1 MMDLLNLSQPWDCE
15 RFPKSKTIC
24 YGGGGGGGSVKK
36 VVKNVGKGVTQVSD
50 AVSDRT
56 SSRISF
62 PTSTGDIGIVK
73 TVADKSGYTG
83 SDLDKAGQTIEKAVT
98 GGVKKATKTVDR
110 WADQSGFKDSGK
122 VDYASRFGN
131 FTESVKKGASSTIES
146 IKKDVVNSDIG
157 KATSAGV
164 ENIKKEGNKA
174 VNQIKTEAGKLAK
187 GDFSLKNA
195 VTGTVSGASETFKK
209 SDAGKVVKKIAKETG
224 YTGSDADK
232 ALQKT
237 EKEVG
242 NIGNQVLDVVNN
254 PGKAV
259 LDLADKGG
267 KYVKRQLGVK
277 VPTGKEALAQ
287 GVVSV
292 GKALQKKPT
301 ETKAGPGGAVSIG
314 GGRGLGSGAVQ
325 GLQGGAGM
333 DTSRAR
339 ARQNKRKLRIR

>member
-1 MMDLLNLSQPWDCE
+1 MDLLNLSQPWDCE

-24 YGGGGGGGSVKK
+24 YGGGSGGGDVKKTVKK
-36 VVKNVGKGVTQVSD
+36 VAT
-50 AVSDRT
+50 AT
-56 SSRISF
+56 
-62 PTSTGDIGIVK
+62 
-73 TVADKSGYTG
+73 GYTG
-83 SDLDKAGQTIEKAVT
+83 SDLDKAGQSIEKGVT
-98 GGVKKATKTVDR
+98 GGAKKVAKTAENVYR
-110 WADQSGFKDSGK
+110 DSGK
-122 VDYASRFGN
+122 VDYAARFGN
-131 FTESVKKGASSTIES
+131 FTNTVKEGASKT
-146 IKKDVVNSDIG
+146 
-157 KATSAGV
+157 V

-174 VNQIKTEAGKLAK
+174 VTQIKSEAGKLAK

-242 NIGNQVLDVVNN
+242 NIGKQALDVVNN

-277 VPTGKEALAQ
+277 VPTGKELLAK
-287 GVVSV
+287 GVASV
-292 GKALQKKPT
+292 GQALQKKPT

-314 GGRGLGSGAVQ
+314 GGKGLGSGAVQ

-339 ARQNKRKLRIR
+339 TRQNKRKLRIR

>member
-1 MMDLLNLSQPWDCE
+1 MDLLNLSQPWDCE

-24 YGGGGGGGSVKK
+24 YGG
-36 VVKNVGKGVTQVSD
+36 
-50 AVSDRT
+50 
-56 SSRISF
+56 SSG
-62 PTSTGDIGIVK
+62 TSTGDNYYVK
-73 TVADKSGYTG
+73 KAAKQSGYTG
-83 SDLDKAGQTIEKAVT
+83 SDLDKAGQATEKAVT
-98 GGVKKATKTVDR
+98 GGVKKAEETVKEVVV
-110 WADQSGFKDSGK
+110 AKPPPILKKASEGFDE
-122 VDYASRFGN
+122 FGRRI
-131 FTESVKKGASSTIES
+131 KKG
-146 IKKDVVNSDIG
+146 V
-157 KATSAGV
+157 SAGV

-174 VNQIKTEAGKLAK
+174 VNQIKSEAGKLAK

-195 VTGTVSGASETFKK
+195 VTGTISGASETFKK
-209 SDAGKVVKKIAKETG
+209 SDAGKVVKKIADQSG

-242 NIGNQVLDVVNN
+242 NVGNQALDVVNN

-259 LDLADKGG
+259 LDLADKGS
-267 KYVKRQLGVK
+267 KYVKRQLGVR

-314 GGRGLGSGAVQ
+314 GGRGLGTGAVQ

>member
-1 MMDLLNLSQPWDCE
+1 MDLLNLSQPWDCE

-24 YGGGGGGGSVKK
+24 YGG
-36 VVKNVGKGVTQVSD
+36 
-50 AVSDRT
+50 
-56 SSRISF
+56 SSG
-62 PTSTGDIGIVK
+62 TSTGDNYYVK
-73 TVADKSGYTG
+73 KAAKQSGYTG
-83 SDLDKAGQTIEKAVT
+83 SDLDKAGQATEKAVT
-98 GGVKKATKTVDR
+98 GGVKKAEETVKEVVV
-110 WADQSGFKDSGK
+110 AKPPPILKKASEGFDE
-122 VDYASRFGN
+122 FGRRI
-131 FTESVKKGASSTIES
+131 KKGVST
-146 IKKDVVNSDIG
+146 
-157 KATSAGV
+157 GV

-174 VNQIKTEAGKLAK
+174 VTQIKTEAGKLAK

-209 SDAGKVVKKIAKETG
+209 SDTGKVVKKIADQSG

-232 ALQKT
+232 TLQKT

-242 NIGNQVLDVVNN
+242 NIGNQALDVVNN

>member
-1 MMDLLNLSQPWDCE
+1 MDLLNLSQPWDCE

-24 YGGGGGGGSVKK
+24 YGGGSGGGDVKKAVKK
-36 VVKNVGKGVTQVSD
+36 VAT
-50 AVSDRT
+50 AT
-56 SSRISF
+56 
-62 PTSTGDIGIVK
+62 
-73 TVADKSGYTG
+73 GYTG
-83 SDLDKAGQTIEKAVT
+83 SDLDKAGQSIEKGVT
-98 GGVKKATKTVDR
+98 GGAKKVAKTVENVYR
-110 WADQSGFKDSGK
+110 DSGK
-122 VDYASRFGN
+122 VDYAARFGN
-131 FTESVKKGASSTIES
+131 FTTPKISTPKVDVGSALTGVASGITTTA
-146 IKKDVVNSDIG
+146 NTIG
-157 KATSAGV
+157 KAVSSGVSGASNVISSGV

-174 VNQIKTEAGKLAK
+174 VTQIKTEAGKLAK

-209 SDAGKVVKKIAKETG
+209 SDTGKVVKKIADQSG

-242 NIGNQVLDVVNN
+242 NIGKQALDVVNN

-314 GGRGLGSGAVQ
+314 GGKGLGSGAVQ

>member
-1 MMDLLNLSQPWDCE
+1 MDLLNLSQPWDCE

-24 YGGGGGGGSVKK
+24 YGGGSGGGDVKKAVKK
-36 VVKNVGKGVTQVSD
+36 VAT
-50 AVSDRT
+50 AT
-56 SSRISF
+56 
-62 PTSTGDIGIVK
+62 
-73 TVADKSGYTG
+73 GYTG
-83 SDLDKAGQTIEKAVT
+83 SDLDKAGQAAEKAVT
-98 GGVKKATKTVDR
+98 GGVKKATETAKEVVV
-110 WADQSGFKDSGK
+110 AKPPPILKKASEGFDQ
-122 VDYASRFGN
+122 FGRRI
-131 FTESVKKGASSTIES
+131 KKGVSTGI
-146 IKKDVVNSDIG
+146 
-157 KATSAGV
+157 

-174 VNQIKTEAGKLAK
+174 VTQIKTEAGKLAK

-242 NIGNQVLDVVNN
+242 NIGKQVLDVVNN

-314 GGRGLGSGAVQ
+314 GGKGLGSGAVQ

-339 ARQNKRKLRIR
+339 AKQNKRKLRIR

>member
-1 MMDLLNLSQPWDCE
+1 MDLLNLSQPWDCE

-24 YGGGGGGGSVKK
+24 YGGGSGGGDVKKAVKK
-36 VVKNVGKGVTQVSD
+36 VAT
-50 AVSDRT
+50 AT
-56 SSRISF
+56 
-62 PTSTGDIGIVK
+62 
-73 TVADKSGYTG
+73 GYTG
-83 SDLDKAGQTIEKAVT
+83 SDLDKAGQAAEKAVT
-98 GGVKKATKTVDR
+98 GGAKKVAKTAENVYR
-110 WADQSGFKDSGK
+110 DSGK
-122 VDYASRFGN
+122 VDYAARFGMVTN
-131 FTESVKKGASSTIES
+131 TVTEGAS
-146 IKKDVVNSDIG
+146 
-157 KATSAGV
+157 KAV

-174 VNQIKTEAGKLAK
+174 VTQIKSEAGKLAK
-187 GDFSLKNA
+187 GDFSLKKA

-242 NIGNQVLDVVNN
+242 NIGKQALDVVNN

-277 VPTGKEALAQ
+277 VPTGKELLAK
-287 GVVSV
+287 GVASV
-292 GKALQKKPT
+292 GQALQKKPT

-314 GGRGLGSGAVQ
+314 GGKGLGSGAVQ

-333 DTSRAR
+333 DTSRGR
-339 ARQNKRKLRIR
+339 TRQNKRKLRIR

>member
-1 MMDLLNLSQPWDCE
+1 MSIVSS
-15 RFPKSKTIC
+15 F
-24 YGGGGGGGSVKK
+24 VKK
-36 VVKNVGKGVTQVSD
+36 KYKK
-50 AVSDRT
+50 AKKAWDR
-56 SSRISF
+56 
-62 PTSTGDIGIVK
+62 
-73 TVADKSGYTG
+73 
-83 SDLDKAGQTIEKAVT
+83 SDLGKTGGNLVNTVT
-98 GGVKKATKTVDR
+98 GGASSAGKALENVYR
-110 WADQSGFKDSGK
+110 DSGK
-122 VDYASRFGN
+122 VDYAARFGY
-131 FTESVKKGASSTIES
+131 FTSNVGNQATQAIEKVKE
-146 IKKDVVNSDIG
+146 
-157 KATSAGV
+157 
-164 ENIKKEGNKA
+164 EG
-174 VNQIKTEAGKLAK
+174 GKLAS
-187 GDFSLKNA
+187 GDFDLKKA

-209 SDAGKVVKKIAKETG
+209 SDAGKGVKKLAKITG

-242 NIGNQVLDVVNN
+242 NVGKQALDVVSN

-277 VPTGKEALAQ
+277 VPTGKDILAQ

-314 GGRGLGSGAVQ
+314 GGRGLGTGAVQ
-325 GLQGGAGM
+325 GLKGGAGM

-339 ARQNKRKLRIR
+339 AKQNKRKLRIR